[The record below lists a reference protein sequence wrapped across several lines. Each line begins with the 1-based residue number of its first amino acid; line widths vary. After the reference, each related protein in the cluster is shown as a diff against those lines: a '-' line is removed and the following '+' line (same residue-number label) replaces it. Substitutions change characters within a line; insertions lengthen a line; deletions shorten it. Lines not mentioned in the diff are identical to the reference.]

1 MKTILDLEPKNVWQ
15 FFYELTQIPRPSG
28 KEEKVREYLVK
39 VAKEN
44 NLEVMVDET
53 GNVIIRR
60 PASPGFENRKVVTL
74 QAHMDMVPQ
83 KNMDKNFDFEK
94 DPIQT
99 VIDGEW
105 LRADGT
111 TLGADNG
118 IGLAAALAV
127 LTDKNLKTGMIEAL
141 VTVDEER
148 GMTGVFGLKPNVL
161 KGDILLNLDSE
172 DEGEIFIG
180 CAGGMDGSITFNIS
194 REPVP
199 AGYKAFEVELKGL
212 KGGHSGLDIN
222 LGRLNANKGIN
233 RFLKHVMDHLD
244 ALLVSFNG
252 GSLRN
257 AIPREASAI
266 ILVPENKVNELME
279 AKNTYE
285 KNLLNEFGDVEP
297 TLQFNIKETQLP
309 SSYIKKDIADKIVK
323 AIYGCPNG
331 VLRMSTEVEGL
342 VETSNN
348 LASVK
353 TYENKVE
360 IQCLMRSSIDSAK
373 EAVGEKIKSVFELA
387 GAEVVL
393 SGAYPGWKPNPNSE
407 ILSLAKKLY
416 QDKYGKIPEIKA
428 VHAGLE
434 CGLIGSKYPN
444 LDMISFGPTIVAP
457 HSPDERV
464 HIESVKKFYDFLV
477 EIIKNI
483 PNKN

>member
-1 MKTILDLEPKNVWQ
+1 MKTILDLEPKNVWK
-15 FFYELTQIPRPSG
+15 FFHELTQIPRPSG

-39 VAKEN
+39 LAKDN
-44 NLEVMVDET
+44 NLEVMVDEI
-53 GNVIIRR
+53 GNVIMRR
-60 PASPGFENRKVVTL
+60 PASPGYENRKIVTL

-83 KNMDKNFDFEK
+83 KNMDKTFDFEK

-99 VIDGEW
+99 IIDGDW
-105 LRADGT
+105 VKADGT

-118 IGLAAALAV
+118 IGLAAILAV

-141 VTVDEER
+141 ITIDEER
-148 GMTGVFGLKPNVL
+148 GMTGIFGLKPNVL

-180 CAGGMDGSITFNIS
+180 CAGGMDASITFNIS

-199 AGYKAFEVELKGL
+199 AGYKAFQVEIKGL
-212 KGGHSGLDIN
+212 KGGHSGLDIH
-222 LGRLNANKGIN
+222 LGRLNANKGLN
-233 RFLKHVMDHLD
+233 RFIKHVIDHLD
-244 ALLVSFNG
+244 GLLVSFDG

-257 AIPREASAI
+257 AIPREANAI
-266 ILVPENKVNELME
+266 ILVPENKVKELE
-279 AKNTYE
+279 EIKNTFDT
-285 KNLLNEFGDVEP
+285 NFHNEFGDVEP
-297 TLQFNIKETQLP
+297 NLQFNIKESQLP

-331 VLRMSTEVEGL
+331 VLRMSSEVEGL

-353 TYENKVE
+353 TSENKVE

-387 GAEVVL
+387 GAQVIL

-407 ILSLAKKLY
+407 ILGLAKKLY
-416 QDKYGKIPEIKA
+416 QEKFGKIPEIKA

-444 LDMISFGPTIVAP
+444 LEMISFGPTLVAP

-464 HIESVKKFYDFLV
+464 NIPSVKKFYDFLI
-477 EIIKNI
+477 EILKNI